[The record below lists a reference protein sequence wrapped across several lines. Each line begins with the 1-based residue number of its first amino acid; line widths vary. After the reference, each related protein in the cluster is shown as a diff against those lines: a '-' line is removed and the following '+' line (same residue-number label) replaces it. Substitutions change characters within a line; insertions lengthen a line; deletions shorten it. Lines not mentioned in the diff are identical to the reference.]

1 MPLKPK
7 TIGKFYWT
15 IGEVAAELEVSATQ
29 IRFWERQFGKPSPKR
44 DTKGDRLYTAAEKD
58 VVREVRDLL
67 KRKGHTI
74 EGAKSA
80 MRGKSRVQEVAP
92 ELRDKLLDI
101 RNQLVALKASLD
113 PGQQ

>member
-15 IGEVAAELEVSATQ
+15 IGEVASELGVSATQ

-44 DTKGDRLYTAAEKD
+44 DTKGDRLYTADEKAL
-58 VVREVRDLL
+58 VREVRDLL
-67 KRKGHTI
+67 KTKGHTI
-74 EGAKSA
+74 EGAKTVLKV
-80 MRGKSRVQEVAP
+80 KSRVLESTP

-101 RNQLVALKASLD
+101 RNQLVALKTSLGLD
-113 PGQQ
+113 Q